1 MPTPVTQP
9 LPHVFPSP
17 VPTQTV
23 FPLGSLGSSA
33 TDPTALPANADD
45 RYIQCGSGARASS
58 VRQTPPPE
66 VAAYSRQDPGAQSGA
81 SARAVVRPPAAYS
94 LGTYVVKSR
103 RSKNG

>member
-1 MPTPVTQP
+1 MPTPATHP

-45 RYIQCGSGARASS
+45 RYIQCGSGSTGSS

-66 VAAYSRQDPGAQSGA
+66 VAAYSRQEPSPQSCA
-81 SARAVVRPPAAYS
+81 SARALVLPPAAYAF
-94 LGTYVVKSR
+94 GTYLVKS
-103 RSKNG
+103 